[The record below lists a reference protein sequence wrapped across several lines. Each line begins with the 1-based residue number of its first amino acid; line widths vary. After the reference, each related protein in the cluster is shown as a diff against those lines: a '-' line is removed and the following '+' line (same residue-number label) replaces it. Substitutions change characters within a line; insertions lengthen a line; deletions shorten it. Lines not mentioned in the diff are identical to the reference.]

1 VRSEMAELR
10 DWSVRLG
17 AAEAGLKRLDEQQAQ
32 AQRARG
38 EAERAVEQ
46 RLCTLEHGMGDADRA
61 HAQLRL
67 AVLGQ
72 THATFGAHNSLA
84 DHVAAVRRAC
94 DEAADELRARGPAP
108 APAQPSADDPVG
120 SRAESALAASVSRLS
135 DEVRA
140 QRAEL
145 GQLVDA
151 SSRSIGP
158 QIDERMAEYRST
170 MRGMDERWQAVDAT
184 VHDHARRIDAS
195 HERMHAMEEDVT
207 KLRRLRKLLES
218 QQADVGE
225 KVVEVGGSLSEM
237 QRKVE
242 AIEQDQSRRFI
253 Q

>member
-1 VRSEMAELR
+1 M
-10 DWSVRLG
+10 D
-17 AAEAGLKRLDEQQAQ
+17 
-32 AQRARG
+32 
-38 EAERAVEQ
+38 
-46 RLCTLEHGMGDADRA
+46 DADRA

-94 DEAADELRARGPAP
+94 DEAADELRARGPPAP

-120 SRAESALAASVSRLS
+120 SRAESALAAIVSRLS

-145 GQLVDA
+145 GQLVGA

-195 HERMHAMEEDVT
+195 HEHIHAMEEDVT
-207 KLRRLRKLLES
+207 KLRRLRKLIES

-225 KVVEVGGSLSEM
+225 KVVEVGGSLLEM